1 MLYLPQKSGHVNFDE
16 FLNLELAG
24 ESEFKV
30 LQKKLD
36 FLASYQYLRLGQEK
50 ERKNKGKF

>member
-1 MLYLPQKSGHVNFDE
+1 MLYLPQKSGQVNFDE